1 MLILSVPRNDTML
14 LLRAQQVY
22 VFCRLKAISRACCSA
37 FFYAAFAAC
46 WYLQTGG
53 SEVERVMHNLA
64 PGEEL

>member
-1 MLILSVPRNDTML
+1 MFVCPNTLYLPCLQGPTSFLFFLTVN
-14 LLRAQQVY
+14 QG
-22 VFCRLKAISRACCSA
+22 CSSA

>member
-1 MLILSVPRNDTML
+1 ML
-14 LLRAQQVY
+14 LLRAQRLY
-22 VFCRLKAISRACCSA
+22 VFCRLKAISRGCTTG
-37 FFYAAFAAC
+37 FFRGAGAAC

>member
-1 MLILSVPRNDTML
+1 M
-14 LLRAQQVY
+14 LLRAQRLY
-22 VFCRLKAISRACCSA
+22 VFCRLKAISRACSSA

>member
-1 MLILSVPRNDTML
+1 MVTAGRNDTML
-14 LLRAQQVY
+14 LRAQRLY
-22 VFCRLKAISRACCSA
+22 VFCRLKAISRACYSA

-64 PGEEL
+64 PCEEL